1 MFNGSHLEFL
11 RTMNFLEL
19 DGLKNDPRILQCPN
33 SKSLNKRVISSD
45 TPLMVDE
52 RLKDAKQ
59 LKQLQQEK
67 KTLTEVKDKIN
78 SDPAQA

>member
-1 MFNGSHLEFL
+1 M
-11 RTMNFLEL
+11 
-19 DGLKNDPRILQCPN
+19 I
-33 SKSLNKRVISSD
+33 SKLSTKVREKKEPENYLNHVRSQN
-45 TPLMVDE
+45 E

>member
-52 RLKDAKQ
+52 KLKDAK
-59 LKQLQQEK
+59 LKNLRKLRVLYAKQIADIE
-67 KTLTEVKDKIN
+67 N
-78 SDPAQA
+78 N